1 MTPEVQ
7 ELRDSLRASFPGCVD
22 IETEEGLVVVRRP
35 ASAEFIEIEDAVISL
50 VDLGAKLSPY
60 AGLDAIKRVVVHPAP
75 DRVEALLNEYP
86 RFFDQLVT
94 LARRAAQGGAAGVS
108 VRKVEL
114 KDEEL
119 YTREAAT
126 DEGRRAKRSGGRIFA
141 VECFTLRMPAAGV
154 PGETRPE
161 LVITGRHIMRRL
173 GLIEDRELKKEIT
186 ATGYTDE
193 QGNKQPRNATL
204 AKVARAH
211 VVEAPGCTVP
221 DWEAHPHLLTLLG
234 QAVITMSSIG
244 IGSNSG
250 K

>member
-7 ELRDSLRASFPGCVD
+7 ELRDSLRASYPGCVD
-22 IETEEGLVVVRRP
+22 IDTDEGLIVVRRP
-35 ASAEFIEIEDAVISL
+35 TSAEFIEIEDAVISL

-60 AGLDAIKRVVVHPAP
+60 AGLDAIKRVVVYPAP

-94 LARRAAQGGAAGVS
+94 LARRAAQGGSAGVS

-126 DEGRRAKRSGGRIFA
+126 EEGRRTKRSGGRIFA
-141 VECFTLRMPAAGV
+141 VECFTLRNV

-161 LVITGRHIMRRL
+161 LHITGRHIMRRL

-193 QGNKQPRNATL
+193 HGNKQPRNATL
-204 AKVARAH
+204 AKVARVHALDN
-211 VVEAPGCTVP
+211 VPGCTVP

-244 IGSNSG
+244 IGASSG

>member
-7 ELRDSLRASFPGCVD
+7 ELRDSLRASYPGCVD
-22 IETEEGLVVVRRP
+22 IDTDEGLIVVRRP
-35 ASAEFIEIEDAVISL
+35 TSAEFIEIEDAVISL

-60 AGLDAIKRVVVHPAP
+60 AGLDAIKRVVVHPTP

-94 LARRAAQGGAAGVS
+94 LARRAAQGGSAGVS
-108 VRKVEL
+108 VRKVDL

-126 DEGRRAKRSGGRIFA
+126 DEGRRTKRSGGRIFA
-141 VECFTLRMPAAGV
+141 VECFTLRSA
-154 PGETRPE
+154 PGELRPE
-161 LVITGRHIMRRL
+161 LIITGRHILRRL

-193 QGNKQPRNATL
+193 HGNKQPRNATL

-211 VVEAPGCTVP
+211 VLDNVPGCTVP

-244 IGSNSG
+244 IGSSSG

>member
-1 MTPEVQ
+1 MTSEVQ
-7 ELRDSLRASFPGCVD
+7 DLRDSLRASYPGCVD
-22 IETEEGLVVVRRP
+22 IDTDEGLIVVRRP
-35 ASAEFIEIEDAVISL
+35 TSAEFIEIEDAVISL

-94 LARRAAQGGAAGVS
+94 LARRAAQGGSAGVS
-108 VRKVEL
+108 VRRVEL
-114 KDEEL
+114 RDEEL

-126 DEGRRAKRSGGRIFA
+126 DEGRRTKRSGGRIFA
-141 VECFTLRMPAAGV
+141 VECFTMRIA
-154 PGETRPE
+154 PGELRPD
-161 LVITGRHIMRRL
+161 LIITGRHIMRRL

-193 QGNKQPRNATL
+193 HGNKQPRNATL

-244 IGSNSG
+244 IGSSSG